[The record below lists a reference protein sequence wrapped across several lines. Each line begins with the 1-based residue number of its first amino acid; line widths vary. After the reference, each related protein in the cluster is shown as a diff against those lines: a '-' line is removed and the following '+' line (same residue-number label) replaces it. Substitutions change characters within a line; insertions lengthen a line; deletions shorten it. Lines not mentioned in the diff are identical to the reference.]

1 MKTELAIV
9 PLVTFRSGSRENKQ
23 SRDFHYEHSVQG
35 ATLGGGRGGE
45 EKSKINCGRR
55 S

>member
-35 ATLGGGRGGE
+35 ATLGEGRGGE
-45 EKSKINCGRR
+45 DKKQD
-55 S
+55 